1 MRSMPLTQRAW
12 AIAAK
17 IFLLIL
23 PHMAVIPSDPNG
35 PFSFG
40 MVNFR
45 GEASIHG
52 IGVNWVR
59 DEPDSD

>member
-1 MRSMPLTQRAW
+1 M
-12 AIAAK
+12 AI
-17 IFLLIL
+17 
-23 PHMAVIPSDPNG
+23 IPSDPNG